1 MPKPEEILDFVIR
14 TKAALMQLKGELTRK
29 KPYERSRIDAVINQ
43 LMYILNDIEG
53 QCKPLYCNISA
64 VRGALSRFLSNLHVF
79 SNEYPEL
86 TDAIDAVEIQ
96 ALMSDP

>member
-1 MPKPEEILDFVIR
+1 MSVLD
-14 TKAALMQLKGELTRK
+14 
-29 KPYERSRIDAVINQ
+29 S
-43 LMYILNDIEG
+43 IED

-64 VRGALSRFLSNLHVF
+64 VRGALSRFLNDLHVF

>member
-1 MPKPEEILDFVIR
+1 MIK
-14 TKAALMQLKGELTRK
+14 TKAALIQLKGELTRK
-29 KPYERSRIDAVINQ
+29 KPYERSLIDTYINQ
-43 LMYILNDIEG
+43 LMFILDDIER
-53 QCKPLYCNISA
+53 YARYRDIRA
-64 VRGALSRFLSNLHVF
+64 VRDTLSRFLSKLHVF

>member
-29 KPYERSRIDAVINQ
+29 KPYERSRIDTYINQ
-43 LMYILNDIEG
+43 LMSVLNDIED
-53 QCKPLYCNISA
+53 QCKPLYCNINA
-64 VRGALSRFLSNLHVF
+64 VRGALSRFLSKLHVF